1 MFLEVSPK
9 FVFRISPIFN
19 FLSLCSQTL
28 DKWQQQ
34 QAATAFL
41 GHLSHLRGPGIYT
54 LSRCLRMEPPAAGKD
69 LAFVS
74 IWSKSWSPL
83 GSSLLS
89 RSYPSHKIWVFKENK
104 ILATN
109 TTVVHFLYF
118 RIGEMEEKKVEGIGV
133 PSLLYSPLS
142 ATESEPHLGHLS
154 TGKVDWTIWILH
166 TNTQLFFNSISGH
179 LLLSFQI
186 FSLYL
191 DVVANVCNPRTWR

>member
-1 MFLEVSPK
+1 MLCFLKSVQNSSSGYLQLLTSCLFAPK
-9 FVFRISPIFN
+9 HLTNDNSNR
-19 FLSLCSQTL
+19 
-28 DKWQQQ
+28 QQ

-54 LSRCLRMEPPAAGKD
+54 LSRYPRMEPPAAGKD

-74 IWSKSWSPL
+74 IWGKSWSPP

-104 ILATN
+104 SLARN
-109 TTVVHFLYF
+109 TTVVHFLSYF

-142 ATESEPHLGHLS
+142 ATESERHLGHLS
-154 TGKVDWTIWILH
+154 TGKVD
-166 TNTQLFFNSISGH
+166 
-179 LLLSFQI
+179 
-186 FSLYL
+186 
-191 DVVANVCNPRTWR
+191 